1 MDVLLIGRT
10 EDGTIDVLLI
20 DASWATV
27 RSVADSLQAHATVPI
42 EWDVTYVSGAS
53 LTTCRLNA
61 VGDERP
67 LILAS

>member
-1 MDVLLIGRT
+1 MLIGRT
-10 EDGTIDVLLI
+10 EAGAITILLV
-20 DASWATV
+20 DATWSTV

-42 EWDVTYVSGAS
+42 DWDVMWLNADDD
-53 LTTCRLNA
+53 LTACRLDA